1 MGSLDQIKLKLT
13 LCSPAGQPGG
23 WGHED
28 TKISEGIKYAK
39 LPVRGEVSLYL
50 SVSFKCILTPRIWGR
65 AESRGLGDILIVTPT
80 DGARGGC
87 GASDRNVGPSFVIRL
102 R

>member
-1 MGSLDQIKLKLT
+1 MDSLDQIKLKLT
-13 LCSPAGQPGG
+13 LLPSQPGG
-23 WGHED
+23 AM
-28 TKISEGIKYAK
+28 KIQISEGIKYAK

-65 AESRGLGDILIVTPT
+65 AEHRGLGDILIVTPT

-87 GASDRNVGPSFVIRL
+87 GAEDRNVGPSFVIRL

>member
-1 MGSLDQIKLKLT
+1 MHINPENL
-13 LCSPAGQPGG
+13 
-23 WGHED
+23 
-28 TKISEGIKYAK
+28 
-39 LPVRGEVSLYL
+39 GESGA
-50 SVSFKCILTPRIWGR
+50 PR
-65 AESRGLGDILIVTPT
+65 LGDILIVTPT